1 MGSLSVK
8 LDQTKSRLEQ
18 KEEIAANDDNSASD
32 ALEKANRAQIKAQ
45 EASMKVEKAK
55 KELEDISAIL
65 STVQDPEPGL
75 LQALQRRVEAAERTY
90 KAAELDERL
99 NEFEAARKR
108 QAEQMRDLQR
118 ELEYVRLELSSLS
131 EIERSLPR
139 ECWNTIR
146 LEP

>member
-1 MGSLSVK
+1 MG
-8 LDQTKSRLEQ
+8 
-18 KEEIAANDDNSASD
+18 
-32 ALEKANRAQIKAQ
+32 
-45 EASMKVEKAK
+45 MKVEKAK

-108 QAEQMRDLQR
+108 QAEQMRDLRGENENIAQIR
-118 ELEYVRLELSSLS
+118 EALPIYCTSNGDAYQSHLEQ
-131 EIERSLPR
+131 
-139 ECWNTIR
+139 
-146 LEP
+146 

>member
-1 MGSLSVK
+1 MG
-8 LDQTKSRLEQ
+8 
-18 KEEIAANDDNSASD
+18 
-32 ALEKANRAQIKAQ
+32 
-45 EASMKVEKAK
+45 EKAK

-75 LQALQRRVEAAERTY
+75 LQALQRRVGAAERTY

-118 ELEYVRLELSSLS
+118 ELEEFQG
-131 EIERSLPR
+131 EIENIAAIREALPI
-139 ECWNTIR
+139 ECTSNGAAYQNH
-146 LEP
+146 LEQ

>member
-1 MGSLSVK
+1 MG
-8 LDQTKSRLEQ
+8 
-18 KEEIAANDDNSASD
+18 
-32 ALEKANRAQIKAQ
+32 AQ

-118 ELEYVRLELSSLS
+118 ELEYVRGENENIAQIRSTAHILHFKWRCLPESSG
-131 EIERSLPR
+131 
-139 ECWNTIR
+139 TIICTCTYNYINM
-146 LEP
+146 